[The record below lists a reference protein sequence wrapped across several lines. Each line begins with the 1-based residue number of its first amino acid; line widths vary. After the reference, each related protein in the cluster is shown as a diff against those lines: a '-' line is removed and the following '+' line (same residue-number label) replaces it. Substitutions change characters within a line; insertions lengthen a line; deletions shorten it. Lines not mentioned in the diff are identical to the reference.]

1 MTINERFDLLFNV
14 GKTICACYTG
24 FSKSEVIYCQQ
35 KSNWQPLHEFLMS
48 NDPYEALV
56 NFSLHPIVD
65 VVGYFQMFIGCMT
78 QFPDEIENVRLNNL
92 LHIID
97 QQDAFDE
104 ALTNSRMMRALL
116 AVNAKYVKSSPNRC
130 FKIFLNCKRVLAH
143 IFKKYPDYFN
153 LNILKTNTKAKSL
166 RFKKEDMQNFW

>member
-1 MTINERFDLLFNV
+1 
-14 GKTICACYTG
+14 
-24 FSKSEVIYCQQ
+24 
-35 KSNWQPLHEFLMS
+35 MS

-97 QQDAFDE
+97 
-104 ALTNSRMMRALL
+104 
-116 AVNAKYVKSSPNRC
+116 
-130 FKIFLNCKRVLAH
+130 
-143 IFKKYPDYFN
+143 
-153 LNILKTNTKAKSL
+153 
-166 RFKKEDMQNFW
+166 